1 MSTNIW
7 HILGAIII
15 ILASIRG
22 ALVLHF
28 GFPPTNTYQISALS
42 FILLGFFSFLLIQF
56 KYPNREL
63 ILLINVINLN
73 VFFLSFYLVGMI
85 SLLGFKYIDMV
96 YLFGIFPIIFWLIE
110 YKHKLLIL
118 IVYSALFITGFGVI
132 YFYYVG
138 ITSGING
145 VGEMITTLRPNT
157 GPDAERLGY
166 SRIGEAILPGG
177 YQANHHDA
185 AQIIV
190 MGIAL
195 FFSKFINASS
205 FTTKCFMLSLFLIFC
220 FLLLLTGSTANTLV
234 AGFVILIGSLYYI
247 RKNQFA
253 LIIIITFFAI
263 FVSFLY
269 DYIEEY
275 LYFYSKLTADY
286 SGRES
291 GGIYAALN
299 LAAIY
304 ESLPSLFFGMGVVFN
319 APMIKSEV
327 GFLSLLSTIGLLP
340 FILTMFIC
348 FSPVYYILNFRKRV
362 YLLNKIYITKG
373 LSSYGKEMNS
383 LFRTQYINLIMASMP
398 VLAGSL
404 TLIHYG
410 SLFRITSIGLFCVF
424 LALFFKEYL
433 IAITLIDFEKKKT
446 FVNKYS
452 KNTTK

>member
-1 MSTNIW
+1 MLMRTNYF
-7 HILGAIII
+7 HILCAIII
-15 ILASIRG
+15 VLASIRG

-28 GFPPTNTYQISALS
+28 GFPAFYTYQITAL
-42 FILLGFFSFLLIQF
+42 LLIVFGFFSFLLIQF

-63 ILLINVINLN
+63 ILLINVMNLN

-85 SLLGFKYIDMV
+85 FLLGFKYIDLI
-96 YLFGIFPIIFWLIE
+96 YLFAIFPIIIWLIE
-110 YKHKLLIL
+110 YENKLLIL
-118 IVYSALFITGFGVI
+118 IVYSALFITAIGVI

-138 ITSGING
+138 ITRGING
-145 VGEMITTLRPNT
+145 VGEMITILRPNH
-157 GPDAERLGY
+157 GPDAEYLGY

-177 YQANHHDA
+177 YQASHHDA

-195 FFSKFINASS
+195 FFSKFIKATS
-205 FTTKCFMLSLFLIFC
+205 FITKCFTLSIFLFFC

-253 LIIIITFFAI
+253 LIAIIAFFAI
-263 FVSFLY
+263 FLLFLY

-291 GGIYAALN
+291 GGIYASLN
-299 LAAIY
+299 LDAIY
-304 ESLPSLFFGMGVVFN
+304 KSLPSLFFFFFLVFN

-327 GFLSLLSTIGLLP
+327 GFLSLLSLIGLLP
-340 FILTMFIC
+340 FILIMFIC

-362 YLLNKIYITKG
+362 YLLNKIYEEKG
-373 LSSYGKEMNS
+373 LNSYKEDKSSLYG
-383 LFRTQYINLIMASMP
+383 TQYFNLIMASMP

-424 LALFFKEYL
+424 LAIFFKEYL
-433 IAITLIDFEKKKT
+433 IAI
-446 FVNKYS
+446 
-452 KNTTK
+452 KNIETNN

>member
-145 VGEMITTLRPNT
+145 VGEMITTLRPN
-157 GPDAERLGY
+157 GNC
-166 SRIGEAILPGG
+166 IILFKI
-177 YQANHHDA
+177 YKCFQFYHKMFYVIFISDF
-185 AQIIV
+185 
-190 MGIAL
+190 L
-195 FFSKFINASS
+195 FS
-205 FTTKCFMLSLFLIFC
+205 FTAHGEHGKHISCGFC
-220 FLLLLTGSTANTLV
+220 
-234 AGFVILIGSLYYI
+234 
-247 RKNQFA
+247 
-253 LIIIITFFAI
+253 
-263 FVSFLY
+263 
-269 DYIEEY
+269 D
-275 LYFYSKLTADY
+275 
-286 SGRES
+286 
-291 GGIYAALN
+291 
-299 LAAIY
+299 
-304 ESLPSLFFGMGVVFN
+304 FN
-319 APMIKSEV
+319 WI
-327 GFLSLLSTIGLLP
+327 SLLHS
-340 FILTMFIC
+340 
-348 FSPVYYILNFRKRV
+348 
-362 YLLNKIYITKG
+362 
-373 LSSYGKEMNS
+373 
-383 LFRTQYINLIMASMP
+383 
-398 VLAGSL
+398 
-404 TLIHYG
+404 
-410 SLFRITSIGLFCVF
+410 
-424 LALFFKEYL
+424 
-433 IAITLIDFEKKKT
+433 
-446 FVNKYS
+446 
-452 KNTTK
+452 